1 VWERRSWR
9 PCRFG
14 LGPLVHVGAGGVAQ
28 YRMDVVAQPGR
39 GRSSVARAG
48 TNARGAQQFQAVE
61 CSDIFGRTD
70 GNFSSSRPVR
80 ISSGIHVVRFTPKW
94 EPVKGHATYGFL
106 GLMGTSIGARSK
118 ATPGSPKGPSRV
130 LDGGRPSPTRLTA
143 QPGGDCST
151 RPGAP
156 AGAAAAD

>member
-1 VWERRSWR
+1 MEMWALWDRPVSRSIRQCGGVLSTWSSTSRSGDIGQPRGPLCLSVWERRSWR

-70 GNFSSSRPVR
+70 GNFSSSRPV
-80 ISSGIHVVRFTPKW
+80 
-94 EPVKGHATYGFL
+94 
-106 GLMGTSIGARSK
+106 
-118 ATPGSPKGPSRV
+118 
-130 LDGGRPSPTRLTA
+130 
-143 QPGGDCST
+143 
-151 RPGAP
+151 
-156 AGAAAAD
+156 